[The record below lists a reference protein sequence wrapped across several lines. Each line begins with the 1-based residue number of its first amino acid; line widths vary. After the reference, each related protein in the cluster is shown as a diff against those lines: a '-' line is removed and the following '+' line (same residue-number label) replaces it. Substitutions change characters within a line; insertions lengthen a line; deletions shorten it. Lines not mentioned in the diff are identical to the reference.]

1 MYHCSVS
8 ATKENSGDL
17 TKTSLPLPLCKSS
30 LTSLMLTYVFSN
42 DPRQDTQNTSFQT
55 GSAIGAE
62 TGLGPRLSFKMQKLQ
77 NMKGNSI

>member
-1 MYHCSVS
+1 
-8 ATKENSGDL
+8 
-17 TKTSLPLPLCKSS
+17 
-30 LTSLMLTYVFSN
+30 MLTYVFSN